1 MSMRESIKK
10 FLKEVIV
17 SNQREYNW
25 KMLGRREG
33 LEIINDM
40 TEEFQQ
46 LLDNDEELNSIKSTG
61 IITGVEGYLREQKF
75 ENQSNSIIKCKV
87 YVLVP
92 FKFMK
97 NERVLDIAMKV
108 EAGYSGLKDLENL
121 TMSRKTLGPFDLESK
136 INEGS
141 LFMPDFAIEYDK

>member
-1 MSMRESIKK
+1 MNMKESIRKV
-10 FLKEVIV
+10 LREVV
-17 SNQREYNW
+17 VTSTRDYLW
-25 KMLGRREG
+25 KSSARREG

-46 LLDNDEELNSIKSTG
+46 LIDNDEELNSIKSTG
-61 IITGVEGYLREQKF
+61 IITGVDGYLREEKF
-75 ENQSNSIIKCKV
+75 EDQRNSIIRCNV

-136 INEGS
+136 VNGGS

>member
-1 MSMRESIKK
+1 MKESIRKV
-10 FLKEVIV
+10 LREVV
-17 SNQREYNW
+17 VTSTRDYLW
-25 KMLGRREG
+25 KSSARREG

-46 LLDNDEELNSIKSTG
+46 LIDNDEELNSIKSTG
-61 IITGVEGYLREQKF
+61 IITGVEGYLREEKF
-75 ENQSNSIIKCKV
+75 EDQRNSIIRCKV

-121 TMSRKTLGPFDLESK
+121 TMSRNTLGPFDLESK

-141 LFMPDFAIEYDK
+141 LFMPDFAIVYDK

>member
-1 MSMRESIKK
+1 MVFMSMRESIRK

-61 IITGVEGYLREQKF
+61 IITGV
-75 ENQSNSIIKCKV
+75 V
-87 YVLVP
+87 Y
-92 FKFMK
+92 
-97 NERVLDIAMKV
+97 A
-108 EAGYSGLKDLENL
+108 
-121 TMSRKTLGPFDLESK
+121 
-136 INEGS
+136 
-141 LFMPDFAIEYDK
+141 

>member
-1 MSMRESIKK
+1 MNMKESIRKI
-10 FLKEVIV
+10 LREVV
-17 SNQREYNW
+17 VTSTRDYLW
-25 KMLGRREG
+25 KSSARREG

-46 LLDNDEELNSIKSTG
+46 LIDNDEELNFIKSTG
-61 IITGVEGYLREQKF
+61 IITGVEGYLREEKF
-75 ENQSNSIIKCKV
+75 EDQRNSIIRCEV

-141 LFMPDFAIEYDK
+141 LFMPDFDIEYDK